1 MVHRLPLASS
11 PAPTRSLG
19 HKPVLDG
26 VRGMSWLAVF
36 MGHAGLVPDVAVG
49 QVAMFVFFGLSGFL
63 ITVILSSE
71 RARSGRISLT
81 NFFARRTLRLAPAL
95 VAFLAVWLVV
105 VALFGHHAWMTTVP
119 GTGGTGGGEPLSVA
133 LEGVGSGLLYM
144 TNWFGLLGVF
154 TGYVP
159 LGHLWSLA
167 VEEQFYL
174 LWAPLL
180 VLLLMLGRRAAITG
194 AFMLAAASVADVVWV
209 QHAHATTPWVFYS
222 TDTRS
227 GVFLIGGA
235 LGLLWSGR
243 LGAARLWRRLCPPV
257 IIGCAGLMVW
267 SGWVFDHRASAPVY
281 GAAWIAVSVAAP
293 VMVMAL
299 VDRRAT
305 RPGLLSGSVATYLGR
320 RSYALYLWHYVWLTW
335 LRGLG
340 LVGVAMALAATFS
353 CAEISWRLIEAPALR
368 LKARYSVSDRVGVD
382 IAPSIGIAEPRRDVL
397 VPVPA

>member
-1 MVHRLPLASS
+1 
-11 PAPTRSLG
+11 
-19 HKPVLDG
+19 
-26 VRGMSWLAVF
+26 MSWLAVF
-36 MGHAGLVPDVAVG
+36 MGHAGLVPEVAVG

-119 GTGGTGGGEPLSVA
+119 GTGGTGGGEPLSVG

-180 VLLLMLGRRAAITG
+180 VFLLMLGRRAAITG
-194 AFMLAAASVADVVWV
+194 ALVLAAASLADVVWV

-227 GVFLIGGA
+227 AVFLIGGA

-243 LGAARLWRRLCPPV
+243 LGAARLWHRMCTPV
-257 IIGCAGLMVW
+257 IIGCVGLMCW
-267 SGWVFDHRASAPVY
+267 SGWVFDHRASAAGY

-299 VDRRAT
+299 VDRGGT
-305 RPGLLSGSVATYLGR
+305 RPGLLSGSIATYLGR

-335 LRGLG
+335 LRGFG

-368 LKARYSVSDRVGVD
+368 LKARYSSSDRVGVE
-382 IAPSIGIAEPRRDVL
+382 IAPAIGLAEPRREVL
-397 VPVPA
+397 VPIPA

>member
-1 MVHRLPLASS
+1 MVQRLTYAAPRT
-11 PAPTRSLG
+11 PTRSLG

-36 MGHAGLVPDVAVG
+36 LGHAGLVPEVAVG

-63 ITVILSSE
+63 ITVVLSSE
-71 RARSGRISLT
+71 RGRAGRISLK
-81 NFFARRTLRLAPAL
+81 NFFVRRTLRLAPAL
-95 VAFLAVWLVV
+95 VAFLAVWLAV

-119 GTGGTGGGEPLSVA
+119 GVAGTGGGEPFSVA
-133 LEGVGSGLLYM
+133 LEGVGGGLLYM

-180 VLLLMLGRRAAITG
+180 VVLLMLGRRTAIIG
-194 AFMLAAASVADVVWV
+194 ALALAAASFADVVWV
-209 QHAHATTPWVFYS
+209 HHAHATTPWVFYS

-243 LGAARLWRRLCPPV
+243 SGVARLWRRLCTPV
-257 IIGCAGLMVW
+257 VMASVCVMAW
-267 SGWVFDHRASAPVY
+267 SGWVFDHRVSGAVY
-281 GAAWIAVSVAAP
+281 GAAWIAVSLAAP
-293 VMVMAL
+293 LMVMAL
-299 VDRRAT
+299 VDRGGA

-340 LVGVAMALAATFS
+340 LVGVAVALVATLV

-368 LKARYSVSDRVGVD
+368 LKARFSASDRVGVET
-382 IAPSIGIAEPRRDVL
+382 APLIGLGDAGRDAL
-397 VPVPA
+397 VPIPA

>member
-1 MVHRLPLASS
+1 
-11 PAPTRSLG
+11 
-19 HKPVLDG
+19 
-26 VRGMSWLAVF
+26 MSWLAVF
-36 MGHAGLVPDVAVG
+36 MGHAWLVPEVAVG

-63 ITVILSSE
+63 ITVVLSSE
-71 RARSGRISLT
+71 RGRSGRISLT

-95 VAFLAVWLVV
+95 VAFLSVWLVV

-119 GTGGTGGGEPLSVA
+119 GVGGTGGGEPFSVA
-133 LEGVGSGLLYM
+133 LEGVGSGLMYM

-180 VLLLMLGRRAAITG
+180 VLLLVLGRRTAIIG
-194 AFMLAAASVADVVWV
+194 AFVLAAASFADVVWV
-209 QHAHATTPWVFYS
+209 HHAHATTPWVFYS

-243 LGAARLWRRLCPPV
+243 LGAARLWRRLCTPV
-257 IIGCAGLMVW
+257 VVVTLGLMVW
-267 SGWVFDHRASAPVY
+267 SGWVFDHRASGAVY
-281 GAAWIAVSVAAP
+281 GAAWIAVSLAAP
-293 VMVMAL
+293 LMVMAL
-299 VDRRAT
+299 VDRGGT
-305 RPGLLSGSVATYLGR
+305 RPGLLSGSIATYLGR

-340 LVGVAMALAATFS
+340 LVGVAVALVATVS

-368 LKARYSVSDRVGVD
+368 LKARYSAIDRVGVE
-382 IAPSIGIAEPRRDVL
+382 IAPLTGLGDARQD
-397 VPVPA
+397 VPVPIPA